1 MPPKNLCVPPQSVIA
16 FYGPGSL
23 VRYMYV
29 STQTKGREYF
39 IEAVKISPLSTSLP
53 IAMTSDV
60 TVATE

>member
-1 MPPKNLCVPPQSVIA
+1 MAEKMLTRTLHVYA
-16 FYGPGSL
+16 
-23 VRYMYV
+23 

-39 IEAVKISPLSTSLP
+39 IEAVKFSPLSTSLP